1 MKKRIRLTE
10 NDLHRVIKESVK
22 KVLRENDVMEK
33 WYAVYVMSD
42 SDLERMDDIYADKS
56 EEDPYFVELTLVK
69 STNEEQAGWQ
79 GAWKLEDKYRCGK
92 LVPIRTRIAT
102 QKDFD
107 LWKNGQRHFEYDE
120 FMKLG

>member
-56 EEDPYFVELTLVK
+56 EEYPYFVELTLVK

-79 GAWKLEDKYRCGK
+79 GAWKLEKRDRGGK

-102 QKDFD
+102 QKDFQ